1 MEMYEQIREEIDA
14 LSVGQMVNM
23 YEVHVRNL
31 EDYNTDDKIE
41 ELRLKVSKKLG
52 LTGGD
57 QVVIM
62 DGQDDQD
69 EGDVSDERLI
79 AVMQDPKVC
88 LVTRDL

>member
-41 ELRLKVSKKLG
+41 ELRLEVSKKLG